1 MGSCS
6 VLSVTAGFCRR
17 VVCVCRV
24 LLLRLPFNQ
33 KNDSVWRNTG
43 HALRDR
49 TERWNVLAVGRL
61 PLAVTDAL
69 SRPSVASIS
78 RAQPLQRLLDT

>member
-1 MGSCS
+1 MW
-6 VLSVTAGFCRR
+6 
-17 VVCVCRV
+17 CVCAAFYFFGY
-24 LLLRLPFNQ
+24 RLIK

-49 TERWNVLAVGRL
+49 TERWNVLAVRRL